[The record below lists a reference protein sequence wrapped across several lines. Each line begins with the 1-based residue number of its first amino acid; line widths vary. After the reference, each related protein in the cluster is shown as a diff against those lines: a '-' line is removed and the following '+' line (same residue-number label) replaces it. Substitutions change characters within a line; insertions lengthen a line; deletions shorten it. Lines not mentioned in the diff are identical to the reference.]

1 MQVLDMED
9 LRVAKA
15 FLAKV
20 SAYGRQRALEHQA
33 IGENA
38 SGTIQAAAASAFD
51 LPSTMRTVKLQVSAC
66 YILAALV
73 QFTELCLSY
82 WAAIET
88 SVGRLACG
96 HRRLLFLR

>member
-51 LPSTMRTVKLQVSAC
+51 LPSTMRTVKLQVIPC
-66 YILAALV
+66 YILTAFV
-73 QFTELCLSY
+73 
-82 WAAIET
+82 
-88 SVGRLACG
+88 
-96 HRRLLFLR
+96 